1 MSEEPIRRVEKD
13 RRPAPAEWFEGRV
26 EMEPVLEVA
35 DPVLRQNRVH
45 FHDGAHTRW
54 HLHLGDQV
62 LYFVEG
68 HGMAEDSTG
77 VRLECEPGDVVAVPP
92 GTRHIHGARPGASA
106 VHVAVTAGETI
117 WDVDPRYPG
126 S

>member
-1 MSEEPIRRVEKD
+1 MSEQPISRVQPSP
-13 RRPAPAEWFEGRV
+13 RPAPPEWFEGRV
-26 EMEPVLEVA
+26 EMEPVHETA
-35 DPVLRQNRVH
+35 DPPLRQGRVH

-68 HGMAEDSTG
+68 LGMAEDSTG
-77 VRLECEPGDVVAVPP
+77 VRFDCVPGDIVHVPR

-106 VHVAVTAGETI
+106 SHVAITAGETV
-117 WDVDPRYPG
+117 WDIDPRYPR
-126 S
+126 